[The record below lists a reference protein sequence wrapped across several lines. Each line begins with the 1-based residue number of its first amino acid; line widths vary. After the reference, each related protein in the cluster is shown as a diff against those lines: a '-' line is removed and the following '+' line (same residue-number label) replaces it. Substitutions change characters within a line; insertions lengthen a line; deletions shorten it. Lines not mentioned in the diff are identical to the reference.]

1 MPQERS
7 KPTYFQQALSRSSD
21 CCPIH
26 AATRPRVLLQLLPG
40 GVSANRAVAPS
51 TPRQQLILLSG
62 AQVAHSHLP
71 LSESESYIFAA
82 YALPI
87 LLYKCDDASLPL
99 RPTRS
104 RTSPQTVA
112 AALLLSASPRQGGRG
127 VDGCAEKHVL
137 HRSTARA
144 VCVPTLVAAEKLVVV
159 S

>member
-7 KPTYFQQALSRSSD
+7 KPRYFQQAPSPSSD

-26 AATRPRVLLQLLPG
+26 TATHPRVPLRLLPA
-40 GVSANRAVAPS
+40 GVSANCAAATS
-51 TPRQQLILLSG
+51 TPRQPLILLSG

-71 LSESESYIFAA
+71 VSKSESCIFAA
-82 YALPI
+82 YALPTPP
-87 LLYKCDDASLPL
+87 YKCDDASLPL
-99 RPTRS
+99 RPACS
-104 RTSPQTVA
+104 RTSPQTAA
-112 AALLLSASPRQGGRG
+112 AALLLSALPQQRGRG

-144 VCVPTLVAAEKLVVV
+144 VCVPTLVTAEKLVVV